1 MARLITPKPSL
12 LRGGLSKIIGVYKW
26 EERVIISVEHSV
38 KDAVIDFYEVTYLYY
53 FLNYYFTL
61 FNHSI
66 HNIRSFNSL
75 EGSSSQ
81 SRLLRNLDVIK

>member
-1 MARLITPKPSL
+1 MARLITPKLSL

-61 FNHSI
+61 FNHSG
-66 HNIRSFNSL
+66 F
-75 EGSSSQ
+75 
-81 SRLLRNLDVIK
+81 RLGICGVPMHRHKNK